1 MCRIE
6 ENITKFVVGI
16 DFGHGETAAALY
28 DIEKG
33 ETKKLDIVPGKSVV
47 KSAVAILEQEGKETI
62 NIGDDAVGKMG
73 DAKRFQ
79 ISFKKRPST
88 MSQNEKSLM
97 ISFMKGVYS
106 RIREQNN
113 VLNAQNHVVYIARPS
128 LYSWDS
134 EENEYLA
141 MAEQAGIPIAGIH
154 KESRAA
160 YYMAR
165 TNSNTNFDQRVKDG
179 VLIVDYGSSTIDFT
193 YWNKNL
199 VETIDDGCDYGAN
212 AVETTLMQ
220 DFLKTSNNE
229 DVKEFYRL
237 YGQDLNS
244 NPYNRMLFEFRKAK
258 EEYYSIGTA
267 NKLTCKLDLSDC
279 TLGED
284 VTLGEDGISY
294 TYRKTKE
301 EINKL
306 LSQYIDNVTK
316 EVNRFKEHSLKDKK
330 VTFVF
335 LTGGASRMDFVKDIF
350 SKSFNIDKQQ
360 VERDNEPSEIVA
372 KGIAKLSYIDH
383 VTEERARELRE
394 IVLGIV
400 RNFNWNKEIRNI
412 IYPIVKEEIQANAYS
427 IMKKWRD
434 GKIVEGNI
442 HNINALRREFKSVFR
457 NYASYNFAKSSN
469 DLINKKIIDNV
480 VGKIKETFKDYEYKE
495 DSESHNINVNIS
507 VKLLENQGVQKLI
520 DEFTKEGDGH
530 IIYDIVKE
538 NSLGFMVRWNLEK
551 NRSDFALEQHFKE
564 YRRSIFNDYGWKEFL
579 DRGLN
584 IEGIDKLK
592 ATVAELV
599 IRLMNNYI
607 NYARMAA
614 FVN

>member
-1 MCRIE
+1 MYRIE
-6 ENITKFVVGI
+6 ENKTKFVVGI

-33 ETKKLDIVPGKSVV
+33 ETKRLDILPGKSVV
-47 KSAVAILEQEGKETI
+47 KSAVAILEQEGEPSTV
-62 NIGDDAVGKMG
+62 IGDGAIGKMG

-79 ISFKKRPST
+79 ISFKKRPSI
-88 MSQNEKSLM
+88 MSQDEKSLM
-97 ISFMKGVYS
+97 ISFMEGVYTC
-106 RIREQNN
+106 IRNQNN
-113 VLNAQNHVVYIARPS
+113 VLNDQNHVVYIARPS
-128 LYSWDS
+128 HYSWDS
-134 EENEYLA
+134 EENKYLA
-141 MAEQAGIPIAGIH
+141 MAEQAGIPIAGVH

-165 TNSNTNFDQRVKDG
+165 NNANSNIDQRVKDG

-229 DVKEFYRL
+229 DVKGFYRL

-306 LSQYIDNVTK
+306 LSQYIDNVTEK
-316 EVNRFKEHSLKDKK
+316 VNEFKNNFLKDKK
-330 VTFVF
+330 VAFVF
-335 LTGGASRMDFVKDIF
+335 ITGGASRMDFVKDIF
-350 SKSFNIDKQQ
+350 SKCFNIDKQQ

-372 KGIAKLSYIDH
+372 KGIAKLSYIDY
-383 VTEERARELRE
+383 VTEERARELQE

-400 RNFNWNKEIRNI
+400 RNFKWNKEIRNA
-412 IYPIVKEEIQANAYS
+412 IYPIVKEEIEDKAYL

-442 HNINALRREFKSVFR
+442 HNINALRRVFKSDFR
-457 NYASYNFAKSSN
+457 DYSSHNFAESSN

-520 DEFTKEGDGH
+520 GKFTGEGDDH
-530 IIYDIVKE
+530 IIYDVVKE
-538 NSLGFMVRWNLEK
+538 NFGFMVGWNLGK
-551 NRSDFALEQHFKE
+551 NRDDDARTRHFNE
-564 YRRSIFNDYGWKEFL
+564 YPRSIFPDDEWKEFL
-579 DRGLN
+579 DRGLS
-584 IEGIDKLK
+584 IEGVDKLK
-592 ATVAELV
+592 TSVTELV